1 MKAKYIFIHAQG
13 EIRVDT
19 VFYTVMLG
27 TSSEDQKILQRC
39 QALRFLTSVYFHRY
53 DAAVSDYLCR
63 IAESLFP
70 GVLLPI
76 LRLQRATLS
85 GRQFL
90 QLLRSKVF
98 RPSPTPA
105 GYAKTLCQLE
115 NSFLNKHSQ
124 LWKRS

>member
-27 TSSEDQKILQRC
+27 SSVEDKKILQRC
-39 QALRFLTSVYFHRY
+39 QALRFLTSVYFKRY
-53 DAAVSDYLCR
+53 DAAVSDYLYR

-70 GVLLPI
+70 GVLLPV
-76 LRLQRATLS
+76 LRLQRATLT

-90 QLLRSKVF
+90 HLLKSHVF

-105 GYAKTLCQLE
+105 GLAKTLCQLE
-115 NSFLNKHSQ
+115 TSFLHTHSQ

>member
-1 MKAKYIFIHAQG
+1 MKAKYIFIHAQE

-27 TSSEDQKILQRC
+27 TSLEDQKILQRC
-39 QALRFLTSVYFHRY
+39 QALRFLTSVYFKRY
-53 DAAVSDYLCR
+53 DAAVSDYICR

-70 GVLLPI
+70 GVLLPV
-76 LRLQRATLS
+76 LRLQRATLN

-98 RPSPTPA
+98 LPSPTPV
-105 GYAKTLCQLE
+105 GFGKTLCQLE
-115 NSFLNKHSQ
+115 NSFLHKHAQ

>member
-1 MKAKYIFIHAQG
+1 MKAKYIFIHAQD

-27 TSSEDQKILQRC
+27 SSVEDKKILQRC
-39 QALRFLTSVYFHRY
+39 QALRFLTSVYFQRY
-53 DAAVSDYLCR
+53 DAAVSDYICR

-70 GVLLPI
+70 GVLLPV
-76 LRLQRATLS
+76 LRLLRSTLN

-90 QLLRSKVF
+90 QLLRSNVF
-98 RPSPTPA
+98 LPSPTPVGFA
-105 GYAKTLCQLE
+105 TTLCQLE
-115 NSFLNKHSQ
+115 TSFLHKHSR